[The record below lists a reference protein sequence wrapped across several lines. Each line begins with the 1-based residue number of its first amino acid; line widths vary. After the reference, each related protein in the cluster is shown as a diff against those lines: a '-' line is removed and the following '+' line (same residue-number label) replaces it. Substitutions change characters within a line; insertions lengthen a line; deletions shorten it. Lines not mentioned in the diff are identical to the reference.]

1 MCGLRTESDVGQSW
15 VLTGSGSEALRY
27 WGDITVLACLG
38 ACPACLLTV
47 SVPSGA
53 EEGQRLLSVVK
64 QLELELGHLRLQLS
78 QHLEGGCDKMDAVM
92 RDRVSVRNDCV
103 SFYTEREGTLQ
114 LSSHV

>member
-1 MCGLRTESDVGQSW
+1 MGRSW
-15 VLTGSGSEALRY
+15 VPTGSGSEAPRH

-53 EEGQRLLSVVK
+53 EEGQRLLSMVK

-78 QHLEGGCDKMDAVM
+78 QHLEGGCAKMDAVV
-92 RDRVSVRNDCV
+92 RDRVSVRSDCV
-103 SFYTEREGTLQ
+103 LSHTEREGTLE